1 MPRGVVLHYDTN
13 RRYVTTLAGSAGAR
27 MDRWTER
34 RVRNRY
40 TDENGEVEE
49 RVEVLRGR
57 VFPPAGVW
65 GPCPQMPG
73 VYRFEPRTG

>member
-1 MPRGVVLHYDTN
+1 
-13 RRYVTTLAGSAGAR
+13 

-49 RVEVLRGR
+49 RVEWLGGGGVSRGGGGGA
-57 VFPPAGVW
+57 PP
-65 GPCPQMPG
+65 PPMPG